1 MEELSAAAPPR
12 SAAGRFAQVVLA
24 ALLTLGSLAYS
35 IGLTRAAGLVLFPE
49 QFLAGLYGVC
59 LALLFISFSV
69 RRGTARADIPW
80 YDWLFAAAG
89 LAVGVVVAVEFPRLT
104 AQAGTV
110 SAELLV
116 LAAAIAF
123 LTLEGT
129 RRTSGYSLIVI
140 TFVLVVWVLVGHLVP
155 GQLRTHKVEAPT
167 LAIYLS
173 FDNNGLLGLVLEIAC
188 TIVVAFVLMGQL
200 LARSGGSGFF
210 NDFALGLMGRYR
222 GGAAKIA
229 VVASSLF
236 GSISGIAAASALAV
250 GVVTIPLMKKSG
262 IPARLAAAIEACAA
276 NGAQLMPPVMGAVAF
291 VMADFLQVPYRE
303 VALAALLPSLLYY
316 AALFIQCDLE
326 TARYGIGRVDRSEI
340 PGMGPVIKTGWIFL
354 APFAAIIG
362 AMFWLNWE
370 PEPAAT
376 LASAIIIVLGLA
388 IGYRGARM
396 KLADIWDAVI
406 ETGIGVCEIIVIS
419 AIGGYVLG
427 LFQIGGLSFALTAY
441 LVNLGAENLLLLLVI
456 CAITNIVLG
465 LGLPTLAVY
474 VMLAILVA
482 PALVKVGV
490 PAMAAHLFILYFG
503 IMSLITPPIA
513 TAAFVAATIAKTD
526 PMDAGWTAMRF
537 GWASYIVPFLFVYSP
552 ALIMRGNAFE
562 IALVMILSI
571 AGIWFVCAAFT
582 GYAMRVMGP
591 PMRVAFGA
599 AGVLLLIPFQA
610 SAINGWLNVLGAVL
624 GVALL
629 LYEFRARGKAP
640 ARGGP

>member
-1 MEELSAAAPPR
+1 VEELSAAAPPR
-12 SAAGRFAQVVLA
+12 SAAGRFAQVALA

-35 IGLTRAAGLVLFPE
+35 VGLTRAAGLVLFPE
-49 QFLAGLYGVC
+49 QFLAAIYGVC
-59 LALLFISFSV
+59 LALLFISFPAA
-69 RRGTARADIPW
+69 RGTPREIPW

-89 LAVGVVVAVEFPRLT
+89 LAVGLYVAMTFPRLT

-110 SAELLV
+110 TFELLF
-116 LAAAIAF
+116 LAAVLAF

-129 RRTSGYSLIVI
+129 RRTSGYSLIII
-140 TFVLVVWVLVGHLVP
+140 TFVLVVWVLIGHLVP
-155 GQLRTHKVEAPT
+155 GQLQTHKVEAKT

-222 GGAAKIA
+222 GGAAKIS

-276 NGAQLMPPVMGAVAF
+276 NGAQMMPPVMGAVAF

-340 PGMGPVIKTGWIFL
+340 PGMGPVLRTGWIFL
-354 APFAAIIG
+354 APFAAIVG

-370 PEPAAT
+370 PEPAAA
-376 LASAIIIVLGLA
+376 LASAIIIALGLA

-396 KLADIWDAVI
+396 KLADIWSAII

-427 LFQIGGLSFALTAY
+427 LFQIGGLSFALTAT

-490 PAMAAHLFILYFG
+490 PPMAAHLFILYFG

-526 PMDAGWTAMRF
+526 PMAAGWTAMRF

-552 ALIMRGNAFE
+552 ALIMRGSAVE
-562 IALVMILSI
+562 IGLVMILSI

-582 GYAMRVMGP
+582 GYAMRVMRL
-591 PMRVAFGA
+591 PMRVAFAA
-599 AGVLLLIPFQA
+599 AGLLLLMPFQA
-610 SAINGWLNVLGAVL
+610 STVNAWLNVLGAVL

-629 LYEFRARGKAP
+629 IYEFGARSKEA
-640 ARGGP
+640 A

>member
-1 MEELSAAAPPR
+1 MEELSAAAPPK
-12 SAAGRFAQVVLA
+12 SAAGRLAQQVLA
-24 ALLTLGSLAYS
+24 ATLTLGSLAYS
-35 IGLTRAAGLVLFPE
+35 IGLTRKAGLVLFPE
-49 QFLAGLYGVC
+49 QFLAAIYGVC
-59 LALLFISFSV
+59 LALLFVSFPA
-69 RRGTARADIPW
+69 RRGATRQEIPW
-80 YDWLFAAAG
+80 IDWLLAAAG
-89 LAVGVVVAVEFPRLT
+89 LAVGLYVAIHFPRIT

-110 SAELLV
+110 TFELLF
-116 LAAAIAF
+116 LAGLIAF
-123 LTLEGT
+123 LTMEGT

-140 TFVLVVWVLVGHLVP
+140 TFVLVVWVLIGHLVP
-155 GQLRTHKVEAPT
+155 GQMRTHKVEAPT
-167 LAIYLS
+167 LAIYLN
-173 FDNNGLLGLVLEIAC
+173 FDNNGLLGLVLEIAS
-188 TIVVAFVLMGQL
+188 TIVIAFVLMGQL

-210 NDFALGLMGRYR
+210 NDFALGLMGRFR

-262 IPARLAAAIEACAA
+262 IPARLAAAIEACAS

-303 VALAALLPSLLYY
+303 VALAALLPSVLYY
-316 AALFIQCDLE
+316 TALFIQCDLE
-326 TARYGIGRVDRSEI
+326 TARYGGFGKVARSEI
-340 PGMGPVIKTGWIFL
+340 PPMGPVLATGWIFI

-370 PEPAAT
+370 PEPSAT
-376 LASAIIIVLGLA
+376 LASAIIIGLGLF

-396 KLADIWDAVI
+396 KLKDIWSAVI

-427 LFQIGGLSFALTAY
+427 LFQVGGLSFALTAY

-456 CAITNIVLG
+456 CALTNIVLG

-482 PALVKVGV
+482 PALIKVGV

-513 TAAFVAATIAKTD
+513 TAAFVAATIARTD
-526 PMDAGWTAMRF
+526 PMAASWTAMRF

-552 ALIMRGNAFE
+552 ALIMRGSVGTIF
-562 IALVMILSI
+562 LVVVLSV
-571 AGIWFVCAAFT
+571 AGIWFVCAGMT
-582 GYAMRVMGP
+582 GYAFRVMTLPLRIG
-591 PMRVAFGA
+591 FIL
-599 AGVLLLIPFQA
+599 AGVMLLMPFQA
-610 SAINGWLNVLGAVL
+610 ASVNGWLNVAGLILGT
-624 GVALL
+624 ALVI
-629 LYEFRARGKAP
+629 YEVRGRRAYVRA
-640 ARGGP
+640 

>member
-12 SAAGRFAQVVLA
+12 SAFGRAAQQVLA

-35 IGLTRAAGLVLFPE
+35 IGLTRKVGLVLFPE
-49 QFLAGLYGVC
+49 QFLAAAYGVC
-59 LALLFISFSV
+59 LALLFISFPAK
-69 RRGTARADIPW
+69 RGTPRTDIPW

-89 LAVGVVVAVEFPRLT
+89 LVAGVYVAINFPRIT
-104 AQAGTV
+104 AQAGIV
-110 SAELLV
+110 NAELLT
-116 LAAAIAF
+116 LAGVISL
-123 LTLEGT
+123 LTMEGT

-140 TFVLVVWVLVGHLVP
+140 TFVLTIWVLVGHLIP
-155 GQLRTHKVEAPT
+155 GQLRTHHVEADN
-167 LAIYLS
+167 LAIYLN

-188 TIVVAFVLMGQL
+188 TIVIAFVLMGQL

-210 NDFALGLMGRYR
+210 NDFALGLMGRFR

-262 IPARLAAAIEACAA
+262 IPARLAAAIEACAS

-326 TARYGIGRVDRSEI
+326 TARYGIGKVDTSDI
-340 PGMGPVIKTGWIFL
+340 PPMKNVLARGWIFL
-354 APFAAIIG
+354 APFAAIVG
-362 AMFWLNWE
+362 SMFWLNWE
-370 PEPAAT
+370 PEPAAA
-376 LASAIIIVLGLA
+376 LAAAIIIGLGLF
-388 IGYRGARM
+388 IGYRGSRM
-396 KLADIWDAVI
+396 RLSDIWTAIID
-406 ETGIGVCEIIVIS
+406 TGIGVTEIIVIS

-427 LFQIGGLSFALTAY
+427 LFQVGGLSFALTAY
-441 LVNLGAENLLLLLVI
+441 LVDLGAQNLLLLLLI
-456 CAITNIVLG
+456 CAITNVVLG

-513 TAAFVAATIAKTD
+513 TAAFVAATIARTD
-526 PMDAGWTAMRF
+526 PMAAGWTAMRF

-552 ALIMRGNAFE
+552 ALIMRGSPGT
-562 IALVMILSI
+562 ITLVVVLSLV
-571 AGIWFVCAAFT
+571 GIWFVCAGFT
-582 GYAMRVMGP
+582 GYAVRVMTT
-591 PMRVAFGA
+591 PMRVGFVAV
-599 AGVLLLIPFQA
+599 GVLLLMPFQA
-610 SAINGWLNVLGAVL
+610 SMVNAWLNVVGAVVGIGL
-624 GVALL
+624 FA
-629 LYEFRARGKAP
+629 YEWRAR
-640 ARGGP
+640 R

>member
-1 MEELSAAAPPR
+1 VEELSAAAPPR
-12 SAAGRFAQVVLA
+12 SAAGRSAQTVLA
-24 ALLTLGSLAYS
+24 AALTLGSLAYS
-35 IGLTRAAGLVLFPE
+35 VGLTRWAGLVLFPE
-49 QFLAGLYGVC
+49 QFLAAAYGVC
-59 LALLFISFSV
+59 LALLFISFPAQ
-69 RRGTARADIPW
+69 RGTLRRDIPW
-80 YDWLFAAAG
+80 IDWLLAVAGLAAG
-89 LAVGVVVAVEFPRLT
+89 LYVAMHFPRIT

-110 SAELLV
+110 TFELLF
-116 LAAAIAF
+116 LAGLIAF

-129 RRTSGYSLIVI
+129 RRTSGYSLIII
-140 TFVLVVWVLVGHLVP
+140 TFVLVVWVLVGHLIP

-167 LAIYLS
+167 LAVYLN
-173 FDNNGLLGLVLEIAC
+173 FDNNGLLGLVLEIAS
-188 TIVVAFVLMGQL
+188 TIVIAFVLMGQL

-210 NDFALGLMGRYR
+210 NDFALGLMGRFR

-262 IPARLAAAIEACAA
+262 IPARLAAAIEACAS

-303 VALAALLPSLLYY
+303 VALAALLPSVLYY

-326 TARYGIGRVDRSEI
+326 TARYGIGKVAPSEI
-340 PGMGPVIKTGWIFL
+340 PPMKPVLASGWIFL

-370 PEPAAT
+370 PEPSAA
-376 LASAIIIVLGLA
+376 LASAIIIGLGLFV
-388 IGYRGARM
+388 GYRGATM
-396 KLADIWDAVI
+396 TLKDIWSAVI

-456 CAITNIVLG
+456 CAVTNIILG

-482 PALVKVGV
+482 PALIKVGV

-513 TAAFVAATIAKTD
+513 TAAFVAATIARTD
-526 PMDAGWTAMRF
+526 PMAAGWTAMRF

-552 ALIMRGNAFE
+552 ALIMRGSLLE
-562 IALVMILSI
+562 IVGVVMLSI
-571 AGIWFVCAAFT
+571 TGIWFVCAGMT
-582 GYAMRVMGP
+582 GYAFRVMP
-591 PMRVAFGA
+591 PASRAAFVVAG
-599 AGVLLLIPFQA
+599 LLLLMPFQA
-610 SAINGWLNVLGAVL
+610 AAINGWINVAGLILGA
-624 GVALL
+624 ALVI
-629 LYEFRARGKAP
+629 YEVRARRAYVR
-640 ARGGP
+640 A

>member
-12 SAAGRFAQVVLA
+12 SAAGGFAQAALA

-35 IGLTRAAGLVLFPE
+35 VGLTRAAGLVLFPE
-49 QFLAGLYGVC
+49 QFLAAIYGVC
-59 LALLFISFSV
+59 LALLFISFPPA
-69 RRGTARADIPW
+69 RGTPREIPW

-89 LAVGVVVAVEFPRLT
+89 LAVGLYVAVTFPRLT
-104 AQAGTV
+104 AQARTV
-110 SAELLV
+110 TFELLF
-116 LAAAIAF
+116 LAAMLAF

-129 RRTSGYSLIVI
+129 RRTSGYSLIII
-140 TFVLVVWVLVGHLVP
+140 TFVLVVWVLIGHLVP
-155 GQLRTHKVEAPT
+155 GQLQTHKVEAKT

-222 GGAAKIA
+222 GGAAKIS

-276 NGAQLMPPVMGAVAF
+276 NGAQMMPPVMGAVAF

-340 PGMGPVIKTGWIFL
+340 PGMGPVLRTGWIFL
-354 APFAAIIG
+354 APFAAIVG

-370 PEPAAT
+370 PEPAAA
-376 LASAIIIVLGLA
+376 LASAIIIALGLA

-396 KLADIWDAVI
+396 RLADIWSAII

-526 PMDAGWTAMRF
+526 PMAAGWTAMRF

-552 ALIMRGNAFE
+552 ALIMRGSAVE
-562 IALVMILSI
+562 IVLVMILSI

-582 GYAMRVMGP
+582 GYAMRVMRL
-591 PMRVAFGA
+591 PMRVAFAA
-599 AGVLLLIPFQA
+599 AGLLLLMPFQA
-610 SAINGWLNVLGAVL
+610 STVNAWLNVLGAVL

-629 LYEFRARGKAP
+629 IYEFGARSKEA
-640 ARGGP
+640 ALGGP

>member
-1 MEELSAAAPPR
+1 MEELSAAAPPN
-12 SAAGRFAQVVLA
+12 SAAGRLAQQVLA
-24 ALLTLGSLAYS
+24 ATLTLGSLAYS
-35 IGLTRAAGLVLFPE
+35 IGVTRSLGLVVFPE
-49 QFLAGLYGVC
+49 QFLAAAYGVC
-59 LALLFISFSV
+59 LALLFVSFPV
-69 RRGTARADIPW
+69 RRGAERGNVPW
-80 YDWLFAAAG
+80 HDWILAIAG
-89 LAVGVVVAVEFPRLT
+89 LAAGVYVAIHFPRIT

-110 SAELLV
+110 TAELLL
-116 LAAAIAF
+116 LAGAIAL

-140 TFVLVVWVLVGHLVP
+140 TFALIAWVLVGHLVP
-155 GQLRTHKVEAPT
+155 GQLRTHKVEPAT

-188 TIVVAFVLMGQL
+188 TIVIAFVLMGQL

-210 NDFALGLMGRYR
+210 NDFALGLMGRFR

-250 GVVTIPLMKKSG
+250 GVINIPLMKKSG
-262 IPARLAAAIEACAA
+262 IPARLAAAIEACAS

-316 AALFIQCDLE
+316 SALFIQCDLE
-326 TARYGIGRVDRSEI
+326 TARHGIGKVPASEI
-340 PGMGPVIKTGWIFL
+340 PRLRPVLASGWIFL

-376 LASAIIIVLGLA
+376 LASAIIIALGLF
-388 IGYRGARM
+388 IGYRGTRM
-396 KLADIWDAVI
+396 NLKDVWSAVI

-427 LFQIGGLSFALTAY
+427 LFQVGGLSFALTAY
-441 LVNLGAENLLLLLVI
+441 LVDLGAQNLLLLLII

-513 TAAFVAATIAKTD
+513 TAAFVAATIARTD
-526 PMDAGWTAMRF
+526 PMAAGWTAMRF

-552 ALIMRGNAFE
+552 ALIMRGSAGE
-562 IALVMILSI
+562 IVAVMTLSI
-571 AGIWFVCAAFT
+571 AGIWFVCAGMT
-582 GYAMRVMGP
+582 GYALRVMSAP
-591 PMRVAFGA
+591 VR
-599 AGVLLLIPFQA
+599 AGFVLAGLLLLMPFQA
-610 SAINGWLNVLGAVL
+610 ATLNAWLNVAGAVL
-624 GVALL
+624 GITLL
-629 LYEFRARGKAP
+629 VVEMRGRNHVRA
-640 ARGGP
+640 

>member
-1 MEELSAAAPPR
+1 MEELSTAAPPR
-12 SAAGRFAQVVLA
+12 SAAGRFAQI
-24 ALLTLGSLAYS
+24 ALSATLTLGSLAYS
-35 IGLTRAAGLVLFPE
+35 VGLTRQLGVVLFPE
-49 QFLAGLYGVC
+49 QFLAGIYGVC
-59 LALLFISFSV
+59 LALLFISFPV
-69 RRGTARADIPW
+69 RRGTQRSDIPW
-80 YDWLFAAAG
+80 FDWALAAVGLAAG
-89 LAVGVVVAVEFPRLT
+89 LYVAAHFPRIT

-110 SAELLV
+110 TFELLF
-116 LAAAIAF
+116 LAGLLAL

-129 RRTSGYSLIVI
+129 RRTSGYSLIII
-140 TFVLVVWVLVGHLVP
+140 TAILVAWVLLGHLVP
-155 GQLRTHKVEAPT
+155 GQLRTHKVEPAT
-167 LAIYLS
+167 AAIYLN

-188 TIVVAFVLMGQL
+188 TIVIAFVLMGQL

-210 NDFALGLMGRYR
+210 NDFALGLMGRFR

-250 GVVTIPLMKKSG
+250 GVITIPLMKKSG

-276 NGAQLMPPVMGAVAF
+276 NGAQMMPPVMGAVAF

-303 VALAALLPSLLYY
+303 VALAALLPSILYY
-316 AALFIQCDLE
+316 AALFIQADLE
-326 TARYGIGRVDRSEI
+326 CARHGFGKVERKDIPPMRS
-340 PGMGPVIKTGWIFL
+340 VIATGWIFL
-354 APFAAIIG
+354 APFAAIVG

-370 PEPAAT
+370 PEPAAA
-376 LASAIIIVLGLA
+376 LASGIIMVLGLF

-396 KLADIWDAVI
+396 KLPDVWSAII

-441 LVNLGAENLLLLLVI
+441 LVDLGAQNLLALLII
-456 CAITNIVLG
+456 CAATNVILG

-503 IMSLITPPIA
+503 VMSLITPPIA

-526 PMDAGWTAMRF
+526 PMDAGWLAMRF

-552 ALIMRGNAFE
+552 ALIMRGSAWE
-562 IALVMILSI
+562 IALVMVLSI

-582 GYAMRVMGP
+582 GYAMRVMGL
-591 PMRVAFGA
+591 PMRIGFGT
-599 AGVLLLIPFQA
+599 AGLLLLMPFQA
-610 SAINGWLNVLGAVL
+610 SAINGWLNVLGGAFGGILLAFEVRQAKGAVH
-624 GVALL
+624 V
-629 LYEFRARGKAP
+629 RA
-640 ARGGP
+640 

>member
-12 SAAGRFAQVVLA
+12 SAAGRFAQAALA
-24 ALLTLGSLAYS
+24 ALLTLVSLAYS
-35 IGLTRAAGLVLFPE
+35 VGLTRAAGLVLFPE
-49 QFLAGLYGVC
+49 QFLAGIYGVC
-59 LALLFISFSV
+59 LALLFISFPA
-69 RRGTARADIPW
+69 RRGTARAEIPW
-80 YDWLFAAAG
+80 HDWVFAAAG
-89 LAVGVVVAVEFPRLT
+89 LAVGLYVAVTFPRLT

-110 SAELLV
+110 TFELLL
-116 LAAAIAF
+116 LAAVLAF

-140 TFVLVVWVLVGHLVP
+140 TFVLVVWVLIGHLVP
-155 GQLRTHKVEAPT
+155 GQLQTHRVEAKT

-222 GGAAKIA
+222 GGAAKIS

-326 TARYGIGRVDRSEI
+326 TARYGIGKVDRSEI
-340 PGMGPVIKTGWIFL
+340 PGMGPVLRTGWIFL
-354 APFAAIIG
+354 APFAAIVG
-362 AMFWLNWE
+362 AMFWMNWE
-370 PEPAAT
+370 PEPAAA

-396 KLADIWDAVI
+396 KLADIWSAII
-406 ETGIGVCEIIVIS
+406 ETGIGVCEIVVIS

-456 CAITNIVLG
+456 CAVTNIVLG

-526 PMDAGWTAMRF
+526 PMAAGWTAMRF

-552 ALIMRGNAFE
+552 ALIMRGSALE
-562 IALVMILSI
+562 IGLVMILSI

-582 GYAMRVMGP
+582 GYAMRVMGL

-599 AGVLLLIPFQA
+599 AGLLLLMPFQA
-610 SAINGWLNVLGAVL
+610 SAVNAWVNVLGAGL

-629 LYEFRARGKAP
+629 IYEFKARGKA
-640 ARGGP
+640 AAWGGP

>member
-1 MEELSAAAPPR
+1 MEELSAAAPPN
-12 SAAGRFAQVVLA
+12 SAAGRLAQQVLA
-24 ALLTLGSLAYS
+24 ATLTLGSLAYS
-35 IGLTRAAGLVLFPE
+35 IGVTRSLGLVVFPE
-49 QFLAGLYGVC
+49 QFLAAAYGVC
-59 LALLFISFSV
+59 LALLFVSFPV
-69 RRGTARADIPW
+69 RRGAERGNVPW
-80 YDWLFAAAG
+80 HDWILAIAG
-89 LAVGVVVAVEFPRLT
+89 LAAGVYVAIHFPRIT

-110 SAELLV
+110 TFELLF
-116 LAAAIAF
+116 LAGVITF
-123 LTLEGT
+123 LTMEGT

-140 TFVLVVWVLVGHLVP
+140 TFILVVWMLVGHLVP
-155 GQLRTHKVEAPT
+155 GQLRTHKVEPAT

-188 TIVVAFVLMGQL
+188 TIVIAFVLMGQL

-210 NDFALGLMGRYR
+210 NDFALGLMGRFR

-250 GVVTIPLMKKSG
+250 GVITIPLMKKSG
-262 IPARLAAAIEACAA
+262 IPARLAAAIEACAS

-316 AALFIQCDLE
+316 SALFIQCDLE
-326 TARYGIGRVDRSEI
+326 TARHGIGKVPASEI
-340 PGMGPVIKTGWIFL
+340 PRLRPVLASGWIFL

-376 LASAIIIVLGLA
+376 LASAIIIGLGLLV
-388 IGYRGARM
+388 GYRGFRM
-396 KLADIWDAVI
+396 KPKDIWSAVI
-406 ETGIGVCEIIVIS
+406 ETGIGVTEIIVIS

-427 LFQIGGLSFALTAY
+427 LFQAGGLSFALTAY
-441 LVNLGAENLLLLLVI
+441 LVDLGAQNLLLLLVI

-465 LGLPTLAVY
+465 LALPPLAVS
-474 VMLAILVA
+474 VMPATPVA

-490 PAMAAHLFILYFG
+490 PAMAAHLFILYSG

-513 TAAFVAATIAKTD
+513 TAAFVAATIARTD
-526 PMDAGWTAMRF
+526 PMAAGWTAMRF

-552 ALIMRGNAFE
+552 ALIMRGSWGE
-562 IALVMILSI
+562 IAVVVTLSL
-571 AGIWFVCAAFT
+571 AGIWFVCAGFT
-582 GYAMRVMGP
+582 GYAVRVMSTP
-591 PMRVAFGA
+591 VRVAFVITG
-599 AGVLLLIPFQA
+599 LLLLMPFQA
-610 SAINGWLNVLGAVL
+610 SIINAWLNVAGGLMGI
-624 GVALL
+624 ALFA
-629 LYEFRARGKAP
+629 YEWRARRK
-640 ARGGP
+640 

>member
-1 MEELSAAAPPR
+1 MEELSAAAPPK
-12 SAAGRFAQVVLA
+12 SAAGRLAQVVLA
-24 ALLTLGSLAYS
+24 ATLTLGSLAYS
-35 IGLTRAAGLVLFPE
+35 VGLTRAAGLVLFPE
-49 QFLAGLYGVC
+49 QFLAAIYGVC
-59 LALLFISFSV
+59 LALLFVSFPI
-69 RRGTARADIPW
+69 RRGAERDDVPW
-80 YDWLFAAAG
+80 FDWLLAVIGLAAG
-89 LAVGVVVAVEFPRLT
+89 LYVAVNFPRIT
-104 AQAGTV
+104 ATAGTV
-110 SAELLV
+110 TPELLF
-116 LAAAIAF
+116 LAGVIAF
-123 LTLEGT
+123 LTMEGT

-140 TFVLVVWVLVGHLVP
+140 TVGLTIWVLVGHLVP
-155 GQLRTHKVEAPT
+155 GQLRTHRVEAPN
-167 LAIYLS
+167 LALYLN

-210 NDFALGLMGRYR
+210 NDFALGLMGRFR

-262 IPARLAAAIEACAA
+262 IPARLAAAIEACAS

-303 VALAALLPSLLYY
+303 VALAALLPSILYY
-316 AALFIQCDLE
+316 TALFIQCDLE
-326 TARYGIGRVDRSEI
+326 TARYGIGRVDTSDIPPMRS
-340 PGMGPVIKTGWIFL
+340 VLASGWIFL
-354 APFAAIIG
+354 APFAAVVG

-376 LASAIIIVLGLA
+376 LASAIIIGLGLFL
-388 IGYRGARM
+388 GYRGSRM
-396 KLADIWDAVI
+396 KLKDIWSALI
-406 ETGIGVCEIIVIS
+406 ETGVGVCEIIVIS

-427 LFQIGGLSFALTAY
+427 LFQVGGLSFALTAY
-441 LVNLGAENLLLLLVI
+441 LVDLGAANLLLLLII
-456 CAITNIVLG
+456 CAITNIILG

-490 PAMAAHLFILYFG
+490 PPMAAHLFILYFG

-526 PMDAGWTAMRF
+526 PMAAGWTAMRF

-552 ALIMRGNAFE
+552 ALIMRGGIGE
-562 IALVMILSI
+562 IILVMVLSI
-571 AGIWFVCAAFT
+571 AGIWFVCAGMT
-582 GYAMRVMGP
+582 GYALRVMTT
-591 PMRVAFGA
+591 PMR
-599 AGVLLLIPFQA
+599 AGFVLAGLMLLMPFQA
-610 SAINGWLNVLGAVL
+610 ATINAWINVAGAALGFT
-624 GVALL
+624 LL
-629 LYEFRARGKAP
+629 FLEMRGRKHVRA
-640 ARGGP
+640 

>member
-1 MEELSAAAPPR
+1 VDELSAAAPPR
-12 SAAGRFAQVVLA
+12 SAVGRFVQILLA
-24 ALLTLGSLAYS
+24 ATLTLGSLAYS
-35 IGLTRAAGLVLFPE
+35 IGLTRRAGLVVFPE
-49 QFLAGLYGVC
+49 QFLAAIYGVC
-59 LALLFISFSV
+59 LALLFVSFPA
-69 RRGTARADIPW
+69 RRGTQRQDIPW
-80 YDWLFAAAG
+80 FDWLFAVAG
-89 LAVGVVVAVEFPRLT
+89 LAVGLYVAVHFPRIT
-104 AQAGTV
+104 AQAATV
-110 SAELLV
+110 TAELLF
-116 LAAAIAF
+116 LAGVIAF
-123 LTLEGT
+123 LTMEGT

-140 TFVLVVWVLVGHLVP
+140 TFVLVVWVLVGHLIP
-155 GQLRTHKVEAPT
+155 GQLRTHKVEPAT
-167 LAIYLS
+167 LAIYLN
-173 FDNNGLLGLVLEIAC
+173 FDNNGLLGLVLEIAA
-188 TIVVAFVLMGQL
+188 TIVIAFVLMGQL

-210 NDFALGLMGRYR
+210 NDFALGLMGRFR

-262 IPARLAAAIEACAA
+262 IPARLAAAIEACAS
-276 NGAQLMPPVMGAVAF
+276 NGAQMMPPVMGAVAF

-316 AALFIQCDLE
+316 SALFIQCDLE
-326 TARYGIGRVDRSEI
+326 TARYGIGKVDTRDIPPMRS
-340 PGMGPVIKTGWIFL
+340 VFATGWIFL
-354 APFAAIIG
+354 APFAAIVG

-370 PEPAAT
+370 PEPSAT
-376 LASAIIIVLGLA
+376 LASAIIIVLGLF

-396 KLADIWDAVI
+396 KLKDIWSAVI
-406 ETGIGVCEIIVIS
+406 ETGIGVCEIVVIS

-441 LVNLGAENLLLLLVI
+441 LVSLGAENLLLLLVI

-503 IMSLITPPIA
+503 VMSLITPPIA

-526 PMDAGWTAMRF
+526 PMDAGWLAMRF

-552 ALIMRGNAFE
+552 ALIMRGSAAE
-562 IALVMILSI
+562 ICLVMALSI
-571 AGIWFVCAAFT
+571 AGIWFVCAGMT
-582 GYAMRVMGP
+582 GYALRVMGTP
-591 PMRVAFGA
+591 LRAAFVA
-599 AGVLLLIPFQA
+599 AGLLLLMPFQA
-610 SAINGWLNVLGAVL
+610 ATINAWLNVAGLILGA
-624 GVALL
+624 GLL
-629 LYEFRARGKAP
+629 IYEFRVARRAYVHP
-640 ARGGP
+640 

>member
-1 MEELSAAAPPR
+1 MEELSAAAPPN
-12 SAAGRFAQVVLA
+12 SAAGRLAQQVLA
-24 ALLTLGSLAYS
+24 ATLTLGSLAYS
-35 IGLTRAAGLVLFPE
+35 IGVTRSLGLVVFPE
-49 QFLAGLYGVC
+49 QFLAAAYGVC
-59 LALLFISFSV
+59 LALLFVSFPA
-69 RRGTARADIPW
+69 RRGTPRADIPW
-80 YDWLFAAAG
+80 FDWFFAIAG
-89 LAVGVVVAVEFPRLT
+89 LAAGIYVAIHFPRIT

-110 SAELLV
+110 TFELLL
-116 LAAAIAF
+116 LAGVIAY
-123 LTLEGT
+123 LTMEGT

-155 GQLRTHKVEAPT
+155 GQLRTHKVEAGN
-167 LAIYLS
+167 LAVYLN

-188 TIVVAFVLMGQL
+188 TIVIAFVLMGQL

-210 NDFALGLMGRYR
+210 NDFALGLMGRFR

-236 GSISGIAAASALAV
+236 GSISGIAAASPLAV

-262 IPARLAAAIEACAA
+262 IPARLAAAIEACSA
-276 NGAQLMPPVMGAVAF
+276 NGAQMMPPVMGAVAF

-326 TARYGIGRVDRSEI
+326 TARYGIGRVARSEI
-340 PGMGPVIKTGWIFL
+340 PPMGPVLATGWIFI
-354 APFAAIIG
+354 APFAAIVG

-376 LASAIIIVLGLA
+376 LASAIIIVLGLF
-388 IGYRGARM
+388 IGYRGQRM
-396 KLADIWDAVI
+396 KLADIWAAVI

-427 LFQIGGLSFALTAY
+427 LFQVGGLSFALTAY
-441 LVNLGAENLLLLLVI
+441 LVDLGAENLLILLII
-456 CAITNIVLG
+456 CAVTNVVLG

-490 PAMAAHLFILYFG
+490 PPMAAHLFILYFG

-513 TAAFVAATIAKTD
+513 TAAFVAATIARTD
-526 PMDAGWTAMRF
+526 PMAAGWTAMRF

-552 ALIMRGNAFE
+552 ALIMRASFGT
-562 IALVMILSI
+562 IALVMTLSL

-582 GYAMRVMGP
+582 GYAMRVMRT
-591 PMRVAFGA
+591 PMRIAFGA
-599 AGVLLLIPFQA
+599 AGFLLLMPFQA
-610 SAINGWLNVLGAVL
+610 STINAWLNVAGGVL
-624 GVALL
+624 GVGLL
-629 LYEFRARGKAP
+629 AYEMRQVRGAVHVRA
-640 ARGGP
+640 

>member
-1 MEELSAAAPPR
+1 MEELSAAAPPK
-12 SAAGRFAQVVLA
+12 SAAGRLAQQVLA
-24 ALLTLGSLAYS
+24 ATLTLGSLAYS
-35 IGLTRAAGLVLFPE
+35 IGLTRKAGLVLFPE
-49 QFLAGLYGVC
+49 QFLAAIYGVC
-59 LALLFISFSV
+59 LALLFVSFPA
-69 RRGTARADIPW
+69 RRGATRQEIPW
-80 YDWLFAAAG
+80 IDWLLAAAG
-89 LAVGVVVAVEFPRLT
+89 LAAGLYVAIHFPRIT

-110 SAELLV
+110 TFELLF
-116 LAAAIAF
+116 LAGLIAF
-123 LTLEGT
+123 LTMEGT

-140 TFVLVVWVLVGHLVP
+140 TFVLVVWVLLGHLVP
-155 GQLRTHKVEAPT
+155 GQMRTHKVEAPT
-167 LAIYLS
+167 LAIYLN
-173 FDNNGLLGLVLEIAC
+173 FDNNGLLGLVLEIAS
-188 TIVVAFVLMGQL
+188 TIVIAFVLMGQL

-210 NDFALGLMGRYR
+210 NDFALGLMGRFR

-262 IPARLAAAIEACAA
+262 IPARLAAAIEACAS

-303 VALAALLPSLLYY
+303 VALAALLPSVLYY
-316 AALFIQCDLE
+316 TALFIQCDLE
-326 TARYGIGRVDRSEI
+326 TARYGFGKVARSEI
-340 PGMGPVIKTGWIFL
+340 PPMGPVLATGWIFI

-370 PEPAAT
+370 PEPSAT
-376 LASAIIIVLGLA
+376 LASAIIIGLGLF

-396 KLADIWDAVI
+396 KLKDIWSAVI

-427 LFQIGGLSFALTAY
+427 LFQVGGLSFALTAY

-456 CAITNIVLG
+456 CALTNIVLG

-482 PALVKVGV
+482 PALIKVGV

-513 TAAFVAATIAKTD
+513 TAAFVAATIARTD
-526 PMDAGWTAMRF
+526 PMAASWTAMRF

-552 ALIMRGNAFE
+552 ALIMRGSVGTIF
-562 IALVMILSI
+562 LVVVLSV
-571 AGIWFVCAAFT
+571 AGIWFVCAGMT
-582 GYAMRVMGP
+582 GYAFRVMTLPLRIG
-591 PMRVAFGA
+591 FIL
-599 AGVLLLIPFQA
+599 AGVMLLMPFQA
-610 SAINGWLNVLGAVL
+610 ASVNGWLNVAGLILGA
-624 GVALL
+624 ALVI
-629 LYEFRARGKAP
+629 YEVRGRRTYVRA
-640 ARGGP
+640 

>member
-1 MEELSAAAPPR
+1 
-12 SAAGRFAQVVLA
+12 
-24 ALLTLGSLAYS
+24 
-35 IGLTRAAGLVLFPE
+35 
-49 QFLAGLYGVC
+49 
-59 LALLFISFSV
+59 
-69 RRGTARADIPW
+69 
-80 YDWLFAAAG
+80 
-89 LAVGVVVAVEFPRLT
+89 
-104 AQAGTV
+104 
-110 SAELLV
+110 
-116 LAAAIAF
+116 
-123 LTLEGT
+123 
-129 RRTSGYSLIVI
+129 
-140 TFVLVVWVLVGHLVP
+140 
-155 GQLRTHKVEAPT
+155 
-167 LAIYLS
+167 
-173 FDNNGLLGLVLEIAC
+173 
-188 TIVVAFVLMGQL
+188 MGQL

-210 NDFALGLMGRYR
+210 NDFALGLMGRFR

-276 NGAQLMPPVMGAVAF
+276 NGAQMMPPVMGAVAF

-316 AALFIQCDLE
+316 AALFIQSDLE
-326 TARYGIGRVDRSEI
+326 CARHGFGKVERSAI
-340 PGMGPVIKTGWIFL
+340 PRMAPVLATGWIFL
-354 APFAAIIG
+354 APFVSIVG

-370 PEPAAT
+370 PEPAAA
-376 LASAIIIVLGLA
+376 LASGIIIVLGLFV
-388 IGYRGARM
+388 GYRGSRM
-396 KLADIWDAVI
+396 KLRDIWSSVI

-441 LVNLGAENLLLLLVI
+441 LVNLGAENLFLLLVI
-456 CAITNIVLG
+456 CAITNVVLG

-526 PMDAGWTAMRF
+526 PMDAGWLAMRF

-552 ALIMRGNAFE
+552 ALIMRGSLVE
-562 IALVMILSI
+562 IVAVVVLSL
-571 AGIWFVCAAFT
+571 AGIWFVCAGMT
-582 GYAMRVMGP
+582 GYALRVMP
-591 PMRVAFGA
+591 IATR
-599 AGVLLLIPFQA
+599 AGFVITGLLLLMPFQA
-610 SAINGWLNVLGAVL
+610 ATVNAWLNAAG
-624 GVALL
+624 ALL
-629 LYEFRARGKAP
+629 GLTLMIYEMKKARSTHVRA
-640 ARGGP
+640 

>member
-1 MEELSAAAPPR
+1 VEELSAAAPPK
-12 SAAGRFAQVVLA
+12 SAAGRLAQVVLA
-24 ALLTLGSLAYS
+24 ATLTLGSLAYS
-35 IGLTRAAGLVLFPE
+35 IGLTRRAGLVLFPE
-49 QFLAGLYGVC
+49 QFLAAIYGVC
-59 LALLFISFSV
+59 LALLFVSFPA
-69 RRGTARADIPW
+69 RRGAAREDVPW
-80 YDWLFAAAG
+80 LDWLFALAG
-89 LAVGVVVAVEFPRLT
+89 LVAGLYVAVHFPRIT

-110 SAELLV
+110 TLELLF
-116 LAAAIAF
+116 LAGLIAF

-140 TFVLVVWVLVGHLVP
+140 TFLLVVWVLVGHLIP
-155 GQLRTHKVEAPT
+155 GQLRTHKVEPVT
-167 LAIYLS
+167 LAIYLN

-188 TIVVAFVLMGQL
+188 TIVIAFVLMGQL

-210 NDFALGLMGRYR
+210 NDFALGLMGRFR

-262 IPARLAAAIEACAA
+262 IPARLAAAIEACAS
-276 NGAQLMPPVMGAVAF
+276 NGAQIMPPVMGAVAF

-303 VALAALLPSLLYY
+303 VALAALLPALLYFT
-316 AALFIQCDLE
+316 ALFIQCDLE
-326 TARYGIGRVDRSEI
+326 TARHGFGKVERSAI
-340 PGMGPVIKTGWIFL
+340 PPMGPVLATGWIFL
-354 APFAAIIG
+354 APFVAIIG

-370 PEPAAT
+370 PEPSAS
-376 LASAIIIVLGLA
+376 LASAIIIALGLF

-396 KLADIWDAVI
+396 QLKDIWSAVI

-427 LFQIGGLSFALTAY
+427 LFQVGGLSFALTAY
-441 LVNLGAENLLLLLVI
+441 LVNLGAENLLLLLML
-456 CAITNIVLG
+456 CAVTNIVLG

-482 PALVKVGV
+482 PALIKVGV

-526 PMDAGWTAMRF
+526 PMAAGWTAMRF

-552 ALIMRGNAFE
+552 ALIMRGSILE
-562 IALVMILSI
+562 IAGVVILSV
-571 AGIWFVCAAFT
+571 AGIWFVCAGMT
-582 GYAMRVMGP
+582 GYAFRVMP
-591 PMRVAFGA
+591 SPARAAFVGA
-599 AGVLLLIPFQA
+599 GALLLMPFQA
-610 SAINGWLNVLGAVL
+610 APINGWLNLAGAFI
-624 GVALL
+624 GAALVT
-629 LYEFRARGKAP
+629 YEMRARRAYVR
-640 ARGGP
+640 A

>member
-1 MEELSAAAPPR
+1 VEELSAAAPPR
-12 SAAGRFAQVVLA
+12 SAAGRFAQVALA

-35 IGLTRAAGLVLFPE
+35 VGLTRAAGLVLFPE
-49 QFLAGLYGVC
+49 QFLAAIYGVC
-59 LALLFISFSV
+59 LALLFISFPAA
-69 RRGTARADIPW
+69 RGTPREIPW

-89 LAVGVVVAVEFPRLT
+89 LAVGLYVAMTFPRLT

-110 SAELLV
+110 TFELLF
-116 LAAAIAF
+116 LAAVLAF

-129 RRTSGYSLIVI
+129 RRTSGHSLIII
-140 TFVLVVWVLVGHLVP
+140 TFVLVVWVLIGHLVP
-155 GQLRTHKVEAPT
+155 GQLQTHKVEAKT

-222 GGAAKIA
+222 GGAAKIS

-276 NGAQLMPPVMGAVAF
+276 NGAQMMPPVMGAVAF

-340 PGMGPVIKTGWIFL
+340 PGMGPVLRTGWIFL
-354 APFAAIIG
+354 APFAAIVG

-370 PEPAAT
+370 PEPAAA
-376 LASAIIIVLGLA
+376 LASAIIIALGLA

-396 KLADIWDAVI
+396 KLADIWSAII

-427 LFQIGGLSFALTAY
+427 LFQIGGLSFALTAT

-490 PAMAAHLFILYFG
+490 PPMAAHLFILYFG

-526 PMDAGWTAMRF
+526 PMAAGWTAMRF

-552 ALIMRGNAFE
+552 ALIMRGSAVE
-562 IALVMILSI
+562 IGLVMILSI

-582 GYAMRVMGP
+582 GYAMRVMRL
-591 PMRVAFGA
+591 PMRVVFAA
-599 AGVLLLIPFQA
+599 AGLLLLMPFQA
-610 SAINGWLNVLGAVL
+610 STVNAWLNVLGAVL

-629 LYEFRARGKAP
+629 IYEFGARSKEA
-640 ARGGP
+640 A

>member
-1 MEELSAAAPPR
+1 MEELSAAAPPK
-12 SAAGRFAQVVLA
+12 SAAGRLAQVVLA
-24 ALLTLGSLAYS
+24 ATLTLGSLAYS
-35 IGLTRAAGLVLFPE
+35 IGLSRKFGLVLFPE
-49 QFLAGLYGVC
+49 QFLAAIYGVC
-59 LALLFISFSV
+59 LALLFVSFPA
-69 RRGTARADIPW
+69 RRGATREDIPW
-80 YDWLFAAAG
+80 FDWLFAVAG
-89 LAVGVVVAVEFPRLT
+89 LAIGLYVAAVFPRLT
-104 AQAGTV
+104 ATAGTIT
-110 SAELLV
+110 AELLI
-116 LAAAIAF
+116 LAGAIAL

-140 TFVLVVWVLVGHLVP
+140 TLALVVWVLVGHLVP
-155 GQLRTHKVEAPT
+155 GQLRTHKVEPAT
-167 LAIYLS
+167 LAIYLN

-188 TIVVAFVLMGQL
+188 TIVIAFVLMGQL

-210 NDFALGLMGRYR
+210 NDFALGLMGRFR

-250 GVVTIPLMKKSG
+250 GVITIPLMKKSG
-262 IPARLAAAIEACAA
+262 IPARLAAAIEACAS

-316 AALFIQCDLE
+316 SALFIQCDLE
-326 TARYGIGRVDRSEI
+326 TARHGIGKVPPSEI
-340 PGMGPVIKTGWIFL
+340 PRLRPVLATGWIFI

-376 LASAIIIVLGLA
+376 LASAIIIGLGLF

-396 KLADIWDAVI
+396 KLTDIWSAVV

-427 LFQIGGLSFALTAY
+427 LFQVGGLSFALTAY
-441 LVNLGAENLLLLLVI
+441 LVDLGAQNLLLLLII
-456 CAITNIVLG
+456 CALTNIVLG

-482 PALVKVGV
+482 PALIKVGV
-490 PAMAAHLFILYFG
+490 QPMAAHLFILYFG

-526 PMDAGWTAMRF
+526 PMAAGWTAMRF
-537 GWASYIVPFLFVYSP
+537 GWTSYIVPFLFVYSP
-552 ALIMRGNAFE
+552 ALIMRSGPLETAAVM
-562 IALVMILSI
+562 ALSL

-582 GYAMRVMGP
+582 GYAMRVMRT
-591 PMRVAFGA
+591 PMRVGFGA
-599 AGVLLLIPFQA
+599 AGFLLLMPFQA
-610 SAINGWLNVLGAVL
+610 SIVNLWLNVAGGILGF
-624 GVALL
+624 GLL
-629 LYEFRARGKAP
+629 AYEMKQVRGA
-640 ARGGP
+640 AA

>member
-1 MEELSAAAPPR
+1 MEELSAAAPPK
-12 SAAGRFAQVVLA
+12 SAAGRLAQVVLA
-24 ALLTLGSLAYS
+24 ATLTLGSLAYS
-35 IGLTRAAGLVLFPE
+35 VGLTRAAGLVLFPE
-49 QFLAGLYGVC
+49 QFLAAIYGVC
-59 LALLFISFSV
+59 LALLFVSFPI
-69 RRGTARADIPW
+69 RRGAERDDVPW
-80 YDWLFAAAG
+80 FDWLLAVIGLAAG
-89 LAVGVVVAVEFPRLT
+89 LYVAVNFPRIT
-104 AQAGTV
+104 ATAGTV
-110 SAELLV
+110 TPELLF
-116 LAAAIAF
+116 LAGVIAF
-123 LTLEGT
+123 LTMEGT

-140 TFVLVVWVLVGHLVP
+140 TVGLTIWVLVGHLVP
-155 GQLRTHKVEAPT
+155 GQLRTHRVEAPN
-167 LAIYLS
+167 LALYLN

-210 NDFALGLMGRYR
+210 NDFALGLMGRFR

-262 IPARLAAAIEACAA
+262 IPARLAAAIEACAS

-303 VALAALLPSLLYY
+303 VALAALLPSILYY

-326 TARYGIGRVDRSEI
+326 TARYGIGRVDTSDI
-340 PGMGPVIKTGWIFL
+340 PPMRQVLASGWIFL
-354 APFAAIIG
+354 APFAAVVG

-376 LASAIIIVLGLA
+376 LASAIIIGLGLFL
-388 IGYRGARM
+388 GYRGSRM
-396 KLADIWDAVI
+396 KLKDIWSALI
-406 ETGIGVCEIIVIS
+406 ETGVGVCEIIVIS

-427 LFQIGGLSFALTAY
+427 LFQVGGLSFALTAY
-441 LVNLGAENLLLLLVI
+441 LVDLGAANLLLLLII
-456 CAITNIVLG
+456 CAITNIILG

-490 PAMAAHLFILYFG
+490 PPMAAHLFILYFG

-526 PMDAGWTAMRF
+526 PMAAGWTAMRF

-552 ALIMRGNAFE
+552 ALIMRGGIGE
-562 IALVMILSI
+562 IILVMVLSI
-571 AGIWFVCAAFT
+571 AGIWFVCAGMT
-582 GYAMRVMGP
+582 GYALRVMTT
-591 PMRVAFGA
+591 PMR
-599 AGVLLLIPFQA
+599 AGFVLAGLMLLMPFQA
-610 SAINGWLNVLGAVL
+610 ATINAWINVAGAALGFT
-624 GVALL
+624 LL
-629 LYEFRARGKAP
+629 FLEMRGRKHVRA
-640 ARGGP
+640 

>member
-1 MEELSAAAPPR
+1 MEELSAAAPPK
-12 SAAGRFAQVVLA
+12 SAAGRFAQQVLA

-35 IGLTRAAGLVLFPE
+35 VGLTRQLGLVLFPE
-49 QFLAGLYGVC
+49 QFLAAIYGVC
-59 LALLFISFSV
+59 LALLFVSFPA
-69 RRGTARADIPW
+69 RRGAERGDVPW
-80 YDWLFAAAG
+80 FDWLLAAAG
-89 LAVGVVVAVEFPRLT
+89 LAAGLYVAIHFPRIT

-110 SAELLV
+110 TYELLLLAGV
-116 LAAAIAF
+116 LAS
-123 LTLEGT
+123 LTMEGT

-140 TFVLVVWVLVGHLVP
+140 TFILVVWVLVGHLVP
-155 GQLRTHKVEAPT
+155 GQLRTHKVEAANA
-167 LAIYLS
+167 AIYLN
-173 FDNNGLLGLVLEIAC
+173 FDNNGLLGLVLEIAS
-188 TIVVAFVLMGQL
+188 TIVIAFVLMGQL

-210 NDFALGLMGRYR
+210 NDFALGLMGRFR

-262 IPARLAAAIEACAA
+262 IPARLAAAIEACAS

-303 VALAALLPSLLYY
+303 VALAALLPSILYY
-316 AALFIQCDLE
+316 TALFIQCDLE
-326 TARYGIGRVDRSEI
+326 TARYGIGRVDTSDI
-340 PGMGPVIKTGWIFL
+340 PPMKNVLASGWIFL
-354 APFAAIIG
+354 APFAAIVG

-370 PEPAAT
+370 PEPAAA
-376 LASAIIIVLGLA
+376 LAAAIIIGLGLF
-388 IGYRGARM
+388 IGYRGSRM
-396 KLADIWDAVI
+396 RLKDIWSAVI

-441 LVNLGAENLLLLLVI
+441 LVDLGAANLLLLLII
-456 CAITNIVLG
+456 CAVTNIILG

-526 PMDAGWTAMRF
+526 PMAAGWTAMRF

-552 ALIMRGNAFE
+552 ALIMRGSWTE
-562 IALVMILSI
+562 IVLVMALSV
-571 AGIWFVCAAFT
+571 AGIWFVCAGMT
-582 GYAMRVMGP
+582 GYAMRVMSA
-591 PMRVAFGA
+591 PMRAGFVVAGLM
-599 AGVLLLIPFQA
+599 LLMPFQA
-610 SAINGWLNVLGAVL
+610 ATINAWINAAGALL
-624 GVALL
+624 GVTLL
-629 LYEFRARGKAP
+629 VVEIKGRNHVRA
-640 ARGGP
+640 

>member
-1 MEELSAAAPPR
+1 MEELSAAAPPK
-12 SAAGRFAQVVLA
+12 SAAGRLAQGVLA
-24 ALLTLGSLAYS
+24 ATLTLGSLAYS
-35 IGLTRAAGLVLFPE
+35 VGLTRAVGLVLFPE
-49 QFLAGLYGVC
+49 QFLAAIYGVC
-59 LALLFISFSV
+59 LALLFVSFPV
-69 RRGTARADIPW
+69 RRGAERGDIPW
-80 YDWLFAAAG
+80 FDWLLAAVGLAAG
-89 LAVGVVVAVEFPRLT
+89 LYVAVNFPRIT
-104 AQAGTV
+104 ATSGTV
-110 SAELLV
+110 TVELLA
-116 LAAAIAF
+116 LAGLLAF

-140 TFVLVVWVLVGHLVP
+140 TFALVVWVLLGHLVP
-155 GQLRTHKVEAPT
+155 GQLRTHKVEAPN
-167 LAIYLS
+167 LAVYLN

-188 TIVVAFVLMGQL
+188 TIVIAFVLMGQL

-210 NDFALGLMGRYR
+210 NDFALGLMGRFR

-229 VVASSLF
+229 AVPSSLF

-262 IPARLAAAIEACAA
+262 IPARLAAAIEACAS
-276 NGAQLMPPVMGAVAF
+276 NGAQMMPPVMGAVAF

-303 VALAALLPSLLYY
+303 VALAAFLPSFLYY

-326 TARYGIGRVDRSEI
+326 TARYGIGRVDTSDIPPMRS
-340 PGMGPVIKTGWIFL
+340 VLASGWIFL
-354 APFAAIIG
+354 APFAAVVG

-376 LASAIIIVLGLA
+376 LASVIIIGLGLF

-396 KLADIWDAVI
+396 KLKDIWSAVI

-427 LFQIGGLSFALTAY
+427 LFQVGGLSFALTAY
-441 LVNLGAENLLLLLVI
+441 LVDLGAANLLLLLII
-456 CAITNIVLG
+456 CAVTNIILG

-490 PAMAAHLFILYFG
+490 PPMAAHLFILYFG

-526 PMDAGWTAMRF
+526 PMAAGWTAMRF

-552 ALIMRGNAFE
+552 ALIMRGSVGE
-562 IALVMILSI
+562 IALVMALSI
-571 AGIWFVCAAFT
+571 AGIWFVCAGMT
-582 GYAMRVMGP
+582 GYALRVMSVG
-591 PMRVAFGA
+591 MR
-599 AGVLLLIPFQA
+599 AGFVLAGLMLLMPFQA
-610 SAINGWLNVLGAVL
+610 ATINAWINVAGALL
-624 GVALL
+624 GVTLFIL
-629 LYEFRARGKAP
+629 EMRGRNHVRA
-640 ARGGP
+640 

>member
-1 MEELSAAAPPR
+1 MEELSAAAPPK
-12 SAAGRFAQVVLA
+12 SAAGRLAQAVLA
-24 ALLTLGSLAYS
+24 ATLTLGSLAYS
-35 IGLTRAAGLVLFPE
+35 VGLTRKLGLVLFPE
-49 QFLAGLYGVC
+49 QFLAAIYGVC
-59 LALLFISFSV
+59 LALLFVSFPA
-69 RRGTARADIPW
+69 RRGATREAIPW
-80 YDWLFAAAG
+80 FDWLYAAVGLAAG
-89 LAVGVVVAVEFPRLT
+89 VYIAIHFPRIT
-104 AQAGTV
+104 AQSGTI

-116 LAAAIAF
+116 LAGIIAC
-123 LTLEGT
+123 LTMEGT

-140 TFVLVVWVLVGHLVP
+140 TFVLVVWVLLGHLVP
-155 GQLRTHKVEAPT
+155 GQLQTHKVEPAN
-167 LAIYLS
+167 LALYLN

-188 TIVVAFVLMGQL
+188 TIVIAFVLMGQL

-210 NDFALGLMGRYR
+210 NDFALGLMGRFR

-262 IPARLAAAIEACAA
+262 IPARLAAAIEACAS

-316 AALFIQCDLE
+316 SALFIQCDLE
-326 TARYGIGRVDRSEI
+326 TARYGIGRVDTSDI
-340 PGMGPVIKTGWIFL
+340 PPMKHVLARGWIFL
-354 APFAAIIG
+354 APFAAIVG

-370 PEPAAT
+370 PEPAAA
-376 LASAIIIVLGLA
+376 LAAVIIVGLGLF
-388 IGYRGARM
+388 IGYRGSRM
-396 KLADIWDAVI
+396 KLGDIWGAIID
-406 ETGIGVCEIIVIS
+406 TGVGVTEIIVIS

-427 LFQIGGLSFALTAY
+427 LFQVGGLSFALTAY
-441 LVNLGAENLLLLLVI
+441 LVDLGAQNLLLLLII

-513 TAAFVAATIAKTD
+513 TAAFVAATIARTD
-526 PMDAGWTAMRF
+526 PMAAGWTAMRF
-537 GWASYIVPFLFVYSP
+537 GWASYIVPFLFIYSP
-552 ALIMRGNAFE
+552 ALIMRASWDV
-562 IALVMILSI
+562 IALVMLLSLL
-571 AGIWFVCAAFT
+571 GIWFVCAGFT
-582 GYAMRVMGP
+582 GYAVRVMSI
-591 PMRVAFGA
+591 PMRVAFVVTGM
-599 AGVLLLIPFQA
+599 LLLMPFQA
-610 SAINGWLNVLGAVL
+610 STINAWLNVAG
-624 GVALL
+624 ALL
-629 LYEFRARGKAP
+629 GMSLFAYEWSARKK
-640 ARGGP
+640 R